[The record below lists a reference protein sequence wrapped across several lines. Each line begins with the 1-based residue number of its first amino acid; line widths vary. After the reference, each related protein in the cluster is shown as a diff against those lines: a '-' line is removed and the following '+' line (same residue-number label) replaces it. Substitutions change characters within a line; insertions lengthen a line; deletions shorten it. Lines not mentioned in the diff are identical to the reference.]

1 MTLENLPNR
10 IVAGR
15 SITVFPDD
23 IFIVSYPKSG
33 NTWLRFLIG
42 NLIYPDEPI
51 NFANIETKVPDI
63 YRNSDTEL
71 RVLPRPRILKSHE
84 CFDPRYNKVIYIVRD
99 PRDVAV
105 SYYYYHLKQRW
116 IEDRFD
122 KDRFIRQFVAGDL
135 KYGSWAQH
143 VSSWL
148 RGAQGTPN
156 FLFLHYESLLAQPE
170 FEVEKITRFL
180 NIRITKRNLN
190 RVIELS
196 SADHMRRL
204 EKAQADV
211 WKTIKDSRR
220 EIPFVRSARSGN
232 WMSELSVHSARLIT
246 ARWRVLMKSL
256 KYVEERSY

>member
-1 MTLENLPNR
+1 MTVENLPNR

-33 NTWLRFLIG
+33 NTWLRFLVG

-51 NFANIETKVPDI
+51 NFANIETRVPDI

-84 CFDPRYNKVIYIVRD
+84 CFDPRYNNVIYIVRD

-105 SYYYYHLKQRW
+105 SYYFYHLKQRW
-116 IEDRFD
+116 IEDGFY
-122 KDRFIRQFVAGDL
+122 KDRFIKQFVAGDL
-135 KYGSWAQH
+135 KYGSWGEN

-148 RGAQGTPN
+148 RVAQGNHPN
-156 FLFLHYESLLAQPE
+156 FLFLQYESLLTQPE

-180 NIRITKRNLN
+180 KIKTTKLDLA
-190 RVIELS
+190 RVIKLS

-204 EKAQADV
+204 EKAQANV
-211 WKTIKDSRR
+211 WKTIKHSRR

-232 WMSELSVHSARLIT
+232 WMSELSVHSARLIA

-256 KYVEERSY
+256 KYIK